1 MPVLKRACW
10 QGIFLW
16 QIEKRKSIPAMT
28 SPGSRS
34 LVRPLDEM
42 LTHGLVSTG
51 GRHPHSLSI
60 SNTYCMFIMCQAPWK
75 VLDNRHAGR
84 RASETP

>member
-10 QGIFLW
+10 RGVFLR
-16 QIEKRKSIPAMT
+16 QVEERKSSPAMT

-42 LTHGLVSTG
+42 LPRGLVSAG
-51 GRHPHSLSI
+51 GRRPHSLSS
-60 SNTYCMFIMCQAPWK
+60 SNTHCMFIMCQAPWK
-75 VLDNRHAGR
+75 VLDNRHTG
-84 RASETP
+84 RASKTS